1 VKILDGKNLPAADLN
16 GYSDPYCKIYWGGHM
31 AKTSVKKRTLNPY
44 WNETFSLSSSNPYDE
59 VKISVYDK
67 DRFTRDDI
75 LGGGSVTTSNLI
87 NGVEKSATIY
97 LTPRGEINLRIKA
110 VNFPTSNSGSSS
122 YTVNTTYN
130 TGYGQSTPTYSVPI
144 QTTSYP
150 VPIQTTSYPSS
161 TMTVDDMVR
170 MRYQQTAPLTTG
182 YQQTTMTS
190 YNSGYGGMQ
199 QQPTNTGYPSYGTG
213 MQPPPQQPTNTGY
226 PVYGTGMQPPPTG
239 YPSYGMQPPTNTG
252 YNTGNVVPPTLS
264 GPIQYNTGMQ
274 PPTNY
279 GYNPQPPAPN
289 YNTGYGMQPP
299 TNQYPNYGY

>member
-1 VKILDGKNLPAADLN
+1 MSYQLQVKILDGKNLPAADLN

-182 YQQTTMTS
+182 YQQTTVTS

-199 QQPTNTGYPSYGTG
+199 QPTN
-213 MQPPPQQPTNTGY
+213 
-226 PVYGTGMQPPPTG
+226 TG
-239 YPSYGMQPPTNTG
+239 YPSYGMQPPPQPTNTG
-252 YNTGNVVPPTLS
+252 YNTANVVPPTLS